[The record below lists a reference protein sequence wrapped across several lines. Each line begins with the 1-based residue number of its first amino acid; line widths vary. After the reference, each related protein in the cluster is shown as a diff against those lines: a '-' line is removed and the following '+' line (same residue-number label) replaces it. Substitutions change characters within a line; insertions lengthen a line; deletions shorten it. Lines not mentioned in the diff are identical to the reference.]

1 MHDGRGRKYENK
13 IVEAPLLTIDGYAL
27 TNIPSWLLGSL
38 NPADFE
44 VNLFGNDLL
53 KRFNMVL
60 DFQNDRQ

>member
-1 MHDGRGRKYENK
+1 
-13 IVEAPLLTIDGYAL
+13 VEAPLLTIDGYAL